1 MQVVVVSNRPS
12 RRTEFFCRAGAELGL
27 SVHFMTYEELSER
40 LSDMEDT
47 VIKLEPVVSEE
58 SDFLRYARFDKDYR
72 EMLRMLGERPLSGS
86 VRFLNTPASLLLAA
100 DKLRSKERMQ
110 DGGLRV
116 TPLMGIPRSFDE
128 LKALLPAGQTVLFAG
143 LVAIGLGCAP
153 VYPCIIHETP
163 ANFGRSLSL
172 AMTGIQMAFAYVGSC
187 LMPPLFGLLAQYVS
201 PALYPWYLGVLLVV
215 MFVMAES
222 LHRRTRDK
230 RETVQAGE

>member
-12 RRTEFFCRAGAELGL
+12 RRTEFFCRAGVELGL

-100 DKLRSKERMQ
+100 DKLRSKERRTESIVARRAEWLLSETS
-110 DGGLRV
+110 LR
-116 TPLMGIPRSFDE
+116 F
-128 LKALLPAGQTVLFAG
+128 
-143 LVAIGLGCAP
+143 GCRRH
-153 VYPCIIHETP
+153 YG
-163 ANFGRSLSL
+163 N
-172 AMTGIQMAFAYVGSC
+172 
-187 LMPPLFGLLAQYVS
+187 PPPG
-201 PALYPWYLGVLLVV
+201 
-215 MFVMAES
+215 
-222 LHRRTRDK
+222 
-230 RETVQAGE
+230 